1 MSFLFYN
8 PLEAMILIIPIWI
21 ANTNNINWKNKKLL
35 LRVFIKDCYIIGTLN
50 LIIQLP
56 LNFLF
61 DTLFYSL
68 YNNIV
73 CFIGMLLSLY
83 FYSRIRFKIKSV
95 YYSFIINTLY
105 FITMPIIL
113 SNSVLYLN
121 FILNSTFVNELLINL
136 LVRTIQFVLII
147 ILFGGFF
154 MFKKFLKKTAKNNL
168 TKMVAST
175 AYGVG
180 EPKISE
186 KLKTEVK
193 NSK

>member
-1 MSFLFYN
+1 
-8 PLEAMILIIPIWI
+8 
-21 ANTNNINWKNKKLL
+21 
-35 LRVFIKDCYIIGTLN
+35 
-50 LIIQLP
+50 
-56 LNFLF
+56 
-61 DTLFYSL
+61 
-68 YNNIV
+68 
-73 CFIGMLLSLY
+73 
-83 FYSRIRFKIKSV
+83 
-95 YYSFIINTLY
+95 
-105 FITMPIIL
+105 MPIIL

-121 FILNSTFVNELLINL
+121 FILNSTLVNELLINL

-168 TKMVAST
+168 TKMVAAT

-180 EPKISE
+180 EPKISK